1 MSEQRE
7 IADQI
12 KRLLHD
18 AGRHPVRFGLVV
30 DIDAATHTVKVELQP
45 EGDIIDFVRYVGPGI
60 VLGNWRAGYLPAL
73 NAEVLLLATDPECGN
88 FVAVGGLFNGVDQ
101 PPSDFAAGTV
111 LLEHSNGNSII
122 LDTDGTIYLGGKSGA
137 AGVVRKT
144 DLQAVIDY
152 INQTIVPALSAIV
165 GAVPSCSSASASRIV
180 EAT

>member
-18 AGRHPVRFGLVV
+18 ASRHPVRFGLVV

-111 LLEHSNGNSII
+111 LLEHSNGTQLL
-122 LDTDGTIYLGGKSGA
+122 LDTDGMIYIGGKSGA
-137 AGVVRKT
+137 QPVMLQQWITDTFNSHTHPHPMGPTSPPTTPWSSGDVSTKFKGV
-144 DLQAVIDY
+144 
-152 INQTIVPALSAIV
+152 
-165 GAVPSCSSASASRIV
+165 
-180 EAT
+180 